1 MLENLVIAIIGVSK
15 QHFGLGL
22 IGQNDVRRQQAMVL
36 AERIGIEAFTEL
48 KAETLSHGQR
58 RQLELAMAIAGEPK
72 ILLFDEP
79 AAGLSPL
86 ERIKLTEVIKS
97 LSRDITLVM
106 IEHDM
111 EIALGVCD
119 QVSVLNWGS
128 LIAEGSPEQISQ
140 NQMVHDIYLGR
151 KQRDDD

>member
-1 MLENLVIAIIGVSK
+1 
-15 QHFGLGL
+15 
-22 IGQNDVRRQQAMVL
+22 
-36 AERIGIEAFTEL
+36 
-48 KAETLSHGQR
+48 
-58 RQLELAMAIAGEPK
+58 
-72 ILLFDEP
+72 
-79 AAGLSPL
+79 
-86 ERIKLTEVIKS
+86 
-97 LSRDITLVM
+97 M

-151 KQRDDD
+151 KQRDDA